1 LHRKQCYIFQPQAAP
16 HTQFYT
22 WTNKNKE
29 KKTNIQEK
37 HKNKTKQ
44 KKRKKNKIIN
54 NTNTRNCM
62 WYFTYNL
69 NNTPTL
75 SFPRKVL
82 ITLTHCFAITNN
94 LIVAKYLDKI
104 NCFLLY

>member
-54 NTNTRNCM
+54 NTNTRNLYCVFIGDPFINYINM
-62 WYFTYNL
+62 KIKNKHTKWSHINL
-69 NNTPTL
+69 APDRI
-75 SFPRKVL
+75 SSPCEFVL
-82 ITLTHCFAITNN
+82 AI
-94 LIVAKYLDKI
+94 K
-104 NCFLLY
+104 